1 MVYIFALS
9 HGNGTQADLYLSSI
23 KTKRVEA
30 RWICLPMQDTWVWS
44 LIWGKI
50 LHASE
55 QLSLCPTTME
65 PVLQSLGATTTKAP
79 VSPGKTKHAYSR
91 YLNVRFGDNIVQV
104 WPTCLH
110 FSERKTHREDLSQVP
125 QWEGL
130 TEGPKVA
137 SSASLGLWWGISG
150 CGWQMLR
157 LPWVL

>member
-1 MVYIFALS
+1 MNLPANAGYLGLIPDLGEDPTCLRATKPMS
-9 HGNGTQADLYLSSI
+9 HNYGA
-23 KTKRVEA
+23 
-30 RWICLPMQDTWVWS
+30 
-44 LIWGKI
+44 
-50 LHASE
+50 
-55 QLSLCPTTME
+55 
-65 PVLQSLGATTTKAP
+65 VLQSLGATTTKAP

-137 SSASLGLWWGISG
+137 SSASLGL
-150 CGWQMLR
+150 
-157 LPWVL
+157 